1 MTPQKFKQFLTCL
14 TVAVAMVSAVGVSP
28 VYANSKSDSSKNEKH
43 GDGGRAMQ
51 SAEKRIA
58 ELEAQLQNGSLSR
71 KEKDKIKQTIKN
83 IRQDAQKKAKGE
95 EHGRRGR

>member
-14 TVAVAMVSAVGVSP
+14 TVAVAMVSTIGISP
-28 VYANSKSDSSKNEKH
+28 VYAKSKSDSSKNEKH

-51 SAEKRIA
+51 SAERQIA
-58 ELEAQLQNGSLSR
+58 EIERQIREGNLNN
-71 KEKDKIKQTIKN
+71 KEKQVLRKKIQR
-83 IRQDAQKKAKGE
+83 IREDAQKKAKGE

>member
-1 MTPQKFKQFLTCL
+1 MKPQKFRQFLTCL
-14 TVAVAMVSAVGVSP
+14 TMALAMVSTMGVSP

-51 SAEKRIA
+51 SAEKQIA
-58 ELEAQLQNGSLSR
+58 ELERQIREGNLSK
-71 KEKDKIKQTIKN
+71 KEKQVLRKKIQR
-83 IRQDAQKKAKGE
+83 IREDAQKKAKGE

>member
-1 MTPQKFKQFLTCL
+1 MTLQKLGQVFACLAITSAICL
-14 TVAVAMVSAVGVSP
+14 TGVTQVHASG
-28 VYANSKSDSSKNEKH
+28 KTDSSKNEKH

-58 ELEAQLQNGSLSR
+58 ELEAQLNDTSLSR
-71 KEKDKIKQTIKN
+71 KDKDKIKQTIKN